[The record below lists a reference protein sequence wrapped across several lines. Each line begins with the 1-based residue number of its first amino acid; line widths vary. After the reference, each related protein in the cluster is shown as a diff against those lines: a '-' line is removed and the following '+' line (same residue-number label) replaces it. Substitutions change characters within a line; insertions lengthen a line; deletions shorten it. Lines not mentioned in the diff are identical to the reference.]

1 MSCRAV
7 VRTDREWSA
16 KALRGILMDSSVVRL
31 PRSSAMT
38 ALIRPVLQRNVKAV
52 FISGRWTAQ

>member
-7 VRTDREWSA
+7 VRTDREWSP

-31 PRSSAMT
+31 PRCSAMT
-38 ALIRPVLQRNVKAV
+38 ALMRPVLQGTVRAV
-52 FISGRWTAQ
+52 FISGRLIAQ

>member
-38 ALIRPVLQRNVKAV
+38 ALIRPVLQGNVKAV
-52 FISGRWTAQ
+52 FISGR